1 MNNTDNAVSIREAV
15 GIFNDPERLRE
26 AIAALLGAGIKREE
40 LGLLASEKVVEE
52 SLSDFYIRTN
62 PAADSAQ
69 SPAIAFVERDSVG
82 VAGNSLGGGLF
93 FIGTSGVMGGAVAS
107 AAVLGGALLAAVGG
121 VVAVGVVG
129 ALVAKVIHQSDAD
142 YLQQQVDEGRLLLFV
157 RIAAAGREAEVLHIL
172 EQHTGTAAK
181 LYDIPIERA
190 EPAMIPG

>member
-1 MNNTDNAVSIREAV
+1 MTSTENAASIREAV
-15 GIFNDPERLRE
+15 GIFNDAERLRE
-26 AIAALLGAGIKREE
+26 AINALLGVGIKRQE

-62 PAADSAQ
+62 PSEDSEQ

-82 VAGNSLGGGLF
+82 EAGSSLGGGLF

-129 ALVAKVIHQSDAD
+129 ALVAKIIHQSDAE
-142 YLQQQVDEGRLLLFV
+142 YLQQQVEEGRLLLFV
-157 RIAAAGREAEVLHIL
+157 RVSDATREAEVMHIL
-172 EQHTGTAAK
+172 EQHTGTNVK
-181 LYDIPIERA
+181 MYEIPVTRA
-190 EPAMIPG
+190 EPAQIGG